1 MNVWAALAVN
11 NLIAAVIIVEDSPF
25 SLKKKKHSFKM
36 MIQTVAV
43 LPLVEIKNI
52 IPFFNNKK
60 FL

>member
-11 NLIAAVIIVEDSPF
+11 KLIAAVIIVEDSPF
-25 SLKKKKHSFKM
+25 SLKKKKHSVRM
-36 MIQTVAV
+36 IIQTVSV

>member
-11 NLIAAVIIVEDSPF
+11 KLIAAVIIVEDSPF
-25 SLKKKKHSFKM
+25 SLKKKHSVRM
-36 MIQTVAV
+36 IIQTVAV

>member
-11 NLIAAVIIVEDSPF
+11 NLIAAVIIVKDSPF
-25 SLKKKKHSFKM
+25 SLKKKKHSIKM
-36 MIQTVAV
+36 IIQTLAV

>member
-25 SLKKKKHSFKM
+25 SLKKKHNVKII
-36 MIQTVAV
+36 IQTVGV